1 MKNKVILAGII
12 AGVSSPAFAGEPCRS
27 AKDFVRL
34 AQGFYGPS
42 PELTNIITPELS
54 MVFRGINGHP
64 VPSHILFRHEGTE
77 RRFAIVDGTLV
88 GIEEVAKFSK
98 DSEMCRLIAGEM
110 APDVDGDT
118 TAANLV
124 FTFSYKRRD
133 GNFTIDEILE
143 GAKDGSKVLNGLAPS
158 GLGFAVPGL
167 KAIVVTPAE
176 GKTDLPSVN
185 FSRKG
190 KAVSIPISKSGTAQF
205 LRLKDI
211 RAAKADTL
219 QIEGDYKMVATF
231 KFDPD
236 DMAKEEAARLAKV
249 TESEN

>member
-1 MKNKVILAGII
+1 MKNKIMLAGII

-27 AKDFVRL
+27 AKDFVRM

-54 MVFRGINGHP
+54 MIFRGINGHP
-64 VPSHILFRHEGTE
+64 VPSHILFRHEGME
-77 RRFAIVDGTLV
+77 RRLAIVDGTLV
-88 GIEEVAKFSK
+88 GIEEAAKFPK

-118 TAANLV
+118 TTANID

-167 KAIVVTPAE
+167 KAIAVTPAE
-176 GKTDLPSVN
+176 EKTNLPNVT

-190 KAVSIPISKSGTAQF
+190 KVVSVPISKSGSAQF
-205 LRLKDI
+205 VRLKDI
-211 RAAKADTL
+211 RSAKADTL
-219 QIEGDYKMVATF
+219 RIESDYEMVATF

-236 DMAKEEAARLAKV
+236 DMAKEEAARLAKMA
-249 TESEN
+249 ESEN